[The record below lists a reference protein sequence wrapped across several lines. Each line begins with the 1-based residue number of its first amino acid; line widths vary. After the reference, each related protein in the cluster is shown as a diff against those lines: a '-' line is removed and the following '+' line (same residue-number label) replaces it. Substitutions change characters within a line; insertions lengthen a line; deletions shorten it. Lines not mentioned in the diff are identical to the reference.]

1 MVLALHK
8 MKYRVI
14 FILSMLIC
22 LLLVGTA
29 QATGLE
35 GLNFSIA
42 ADPDT
47 FTAPGKM
54 NITVRLANSGQA
66 DITSPL
72 ALYDPDDKLVTS
84 FFDGGSLNSLKIGE
98 TQTWTGAYN
107 IKQEQLDAQKIIFTI
122 KTNMIDSSGNVAS
135 VSIPAQADIKY
146 IGEKVD
152 LQIKRTIEPEVVR
165 KNSTVKVIYEFVN
178 NGNVKLNN
186 IRVREHSSISGKT
199 QTIKS
204 LEPGNS
210 ASITFERKGTTNN
223 LTSHPNI
230 TYQKEGSKDTL
241 RSSLDEFIIAAA
253 RPNLKLSL
261 AADPENVN
269 IGEKTKLILTMQND
283 GNVSYSNVSVSDK
296 ILGEVLTGIE
306 IPAKQTVTRE
316 VEVTM
321 QKTESF
327 KFSLKLPDNTGTEQN
342 ETTNE
347 VKVSAYDPK
356 QMAHIT
362 LDLSSSSETIDSIPG
377 VIDFSVVITNNSD
390 FEVKNAKL
398 KHGKNDIY
406 TIDSLKPGE
415 SITVNRRYELSQGG
429 KVQFSVEAVDGQKNV
444 QTFKSNEL
452 QISYIP
458 ATPKPTEKAVATVE
472 PVVTYTPVPENN
484 ETSLNKGADA
494 LFIAAIVAAAL
505 FGIALVLFIASSIT
519 RASKAKQSEN
529 AYDHMPINQ
538 KRDYL
543 DPETYGEQE
552 AGKESKA
559 QDTASEDNTKD
570 QELPS
575 DKYIKEESMKGAQEQ
590 ETHEVSESGSDEK
603 PEPDAA
609 QEGAYRMMR
618 DESKARENEAHRRS
632 RRSDKYNEN

>member
-1 MVLALHK
+1 MVLALRR
-8 MKYRVI
+8 MKYRVV
-14 FILSMLIC
+14 FILSVLIC
-22 LLLVGTA
+22 LLLVGA
-29 QATGLE
+29 VQAAGLE

-98 TQTWTGAYN
+98 TQTWTGTYN
-107 IKQEQLDAQKIIFTI
+107 VKQEQLDAQKIIFTI
-122 KTNMIDSSGNVAS
+122 KTNMVDSNGNVAS
-135 VSIPAQADIKY
+135 VSIPAQANINF

-152 LQIKRTIEPEVVR
+152 LQVKRTIEPEVVR

-178 NGNVKLNN
+178 NGNVKLSN

-210 ASITFERKGTTNN
+210 SSITFERKGTTSD

-230 TYQKEGSKDTL
+230 TYQKEGSKETL
-241 RSSLDEFIIAAA
+241 RSTLDKFTIAAA

-261 AADPENVN
+261 AAEPENIN
-269 IGEKTKLILTMQND
+269 IGEKTKLILTMKND

-306 IPAKQTVTRE
+306 IPANQTVTRE

-327 KFSLKLPDNTGTEQN
+327 KFSLKLPDNTGIEQT

-356 QMAHIT
+356 QMAHLT
-362 LDLSSSSETIDSIPG
+362 LDLSSSQESIHSIPG
-377 VIDFSVVITNNSD
+377 VIDFSVVVTNNSD

-398 KHGKNDIY
+398 KHGENSIY
-406 TIDSLKPGE
+406 TIESLKPGE

-429 KVQFSVEAVDGQKNV
+429 KVQFSVEALDGQKNV

-458 ATPKPTEKAVATVE
+458 ATPKPTEKVIATVE
-472 PVVTYTPVPENN
+472 PVATYTPVPKD
-484 ETSLNKGADA
+484 TKTDLNKGTDV
-494 LFIAAIVAAAL
+494 LLIAAIVVAAL
-505 FGIALVLFIASSIT
+505 FGIALVLFIASTIS
-519 RASKAKQSEN
+519 RAKKAKQAEN
-529 AYDHMPINQ
+529 AYDHMPLEQ

-543 DPETYGEQE
+543 DPNTYEEQASGDESNAMGTYSQQET
-552 AGKESKA
+552 
-559 QDTASEDNTKD
+559 EDR
-570 QELPS
+570 ELPS
-575 DKYIKEESMKGAQEQ
+575 DKYIKEESLKEEQ
-590 ETHEVSESGSDEK
+590 EASET
-603 PEPDAA
+603 PEDDDANEEPEQNAA
-609 QEGAYRMMR
+609 QDGAYRMMR
-618 DESKARENEAHRRS
+618 EDSKQQENEGRRRS
-632 RRSDKYNEN
+632 RRTDKYN